1 MIFFYVIPLFEKWHN
16 LKMPFPTFFVPLFIK
31 VIFFQTTA
39 WKQYRKCTILLL
51 LQDALI
57 KVLVD
62 LPTCLRC
69 SRLLVYCKIRS
80 LFIQYTIYYTVWTN
94 VRNNENIKWNFAN
107 ICREDLPMYLPTT
120 NQMPHQL
127 DYWEWDPPPPQL
139 FLSWDSIKG
148 WNWANLDSALINRG
162 LYP

>member
-1 MIFFYVIPLFEKWHN
+1 MAQPKNAFSNFLCSPFYRGD
-16 LKMPFPTFFVPLFIK
+16 
-31 VIFFQTTA
+31 FFQTIA

-120 NQMPHQL
+120 NQMPQQL
-127 DYWEWDPPPPQL
+127 DYWDPPPQL

>member
-1 MIFFYVIPLFEKWHN
+1 
-16 LKMPFPTFFVPLFIK
+16 MPFPTFFVPLFIK

-62 LPTCLRC
+62 LAACLRC
-69 SRLLVYCKIRS
+69 SILLVYCKIKS

-127 DYWEWDPPPPQL
+127 DYESETLPLNYFSVEIQL
-139 FLSWDSIKG
+139 RDETELTLTLLLSIEDCIHKQG
-148 WNWANLDSALINRG
+148 
-162 LYP
+162 